1 MAAIPLHVQ
10 HVRALPD
17 HVPSEAVQEIM
28 QSHTL
33 THDHMLTYRLDVPT
47 LHALGVNFRHLL
59 WHWGEPPAAANLVWG
74 RMNSKA
80 VLEDLKFALTQR
92 AVASRFPA
100 LDWFSIGLTV
110 HDMLAL
116 GMHDVDTLAVFR
128 VSIDK
133 LLAHKAY
140 ELGETWARETR
151 WTALDYR
158 RLGFDKARYEKFL
171 DDEERKNAHFPRAL
185 AEAFAPRDGLRL
197 AVPRAPRRAG
207 SIFDTARAAEAPPP
221 PAPAP
226 SRLPRW
232 VLAVW
237 PVGR

>member
-1 MAAIPLHVQ
+1 MSAIPLHIR
-10 HVRALPD
+10 HIRALPD

-47 LHALGVNFRHLL
+47 LHALGINFRHLL
-59 WHWGEPPAAANLVWG
+59 WHWGEPPGAANLVWG
-74 RMNSKA
+74 RMNTKA

-116 GMHDVDTLAVFR
+116 GMHDVDTLALFR
-128 VSIDK
+128 VTVDK
-133 LLAHKAY
+133 LVAHKAY

-151 WTALDYR
+151 WTALDFQ
-158 RLGFDKARYEKFL
+158 RLGFDKARYEKFI
-171 DDEERKNAHFPRAL
+171 DDEQRKNPLFPRAL

-197 AVPRAPRRAG
+197 SVPRAPRKVG
-207 SIFDTARAAEAPPP
+207 SMFDAPRSVEASA
-221 PAPAP
+221 APAP
-226 SRLPRW
+226 PEGRVQRW
-232 VLAVW
+232 VAALW
-237 PVGR
+237 PGR